1 MITGAHMEII
11 VFIAGFIIIALAS
24 GQIGQELRKTGLPL
38 ISGFLLTG
46 IIAGPYG
53 LNLITRDAV
62 QHLQFV
68 DEVSLGFI
76 ALAAGGELYLKE
88 LRLRLKSIAWVTA
101 GHIVFTF
108 LLAVIAVFCLWRF
121 IPFMGSMPVQARAA
135 VAILAGAILV
145 ARSPSSAIAVVNE
158 MRARGPFTQT
168 ILGVTVIMD
177 VVVIILFAASSS
189 IAGALLT
196 GIDPGFGFL
205 SLLLIEIGLA
215 VAIGWILSK
224 AILGSILLPI
234 PGAAKT
240 FLVLLAGYLAF
251 ALSSQVRALSHT
263 FLSVEVLLEPLLIC
277 MTAGFFVSNTS
288 SGRKEFLKILH
299 DISTPVYIVFFTLTG
314 ASLSLDIL
322 VSTWPIAVA
331 LFFSRTAAIF
341 IGSFIGGTLAG
352 NPLKDNCVS
361 WMGYITQ
368 AGVGLGLAK
377 EVVVE
382 FPEWGNPF
390 ATMIISIIVMNQ
402 LIGPPLLKQAIK
414 IMKENHPKA
423 TGDEELEGIRDAVIF
438 GSDGQASALALSLA
452 SQDFGVKLATGRA
465 ETVDEMTEG
474 VEIHRIPELTAE
486 GMKRIG
492 CHRTGAIVAMLSD
505 DENFKIC
512 ETAYEHFGTQILVTR
527 LNDRNNFGCFHAL
540 GVLIVDPSTAIVS
553 LLDHFVRS
561 PAAASLLM
569 GMHRGREVLDL
580 RVNNPN
586 LSGLALRDLRLPFD
600 TIIMSVK
607 RRGVLFIPHDFTRL
621 EAGDIVTVVGSL
633 QSLKELALRFDVD
646 QEEAMLQLV
655 EKATAKEL
663 SDEPLYEVKDIISGE
678 TYRKEHKKDRFDNLL
693 ETCRI
698 LDIKQ
703 GMDKEEFFHL
713 AARALSG
720 SLQIPVPE
728 LYDLLA
734 KREEEVT
741 TVLAP
746 GLAVPHII
754 IEGENRFSLLAV
766 RCRKGIGF
774 SRSAPPV
781 YAAFVLAG
789 TRDERTFHLQALSAI
804 AQIVLDPKFER
815 KWMRA
820 RSRKSLRHVLLDA
833 ERKREM

>member
-1 MITGAHMEII
+1 MEIF
-11 VFIAGFIIIALAS
+11 VFISCFIIIALAS
-24 GQIGQELRKTGLPL
+24 GQIGQGLRKTGLPL
-38 ISGFLLTG
+38 ITGFLLTG

-53 LNLITRDAV
+53 LDLISRDAV
-62 QHLQFV
+62 RNLKFV
-68 DEVSLGFI
+68 DEFSLGFI

-88 LRLRLKSIAWVTA
+88 LRLRLKTIAWVTA
-101 GHIVFTF
+101 GHVVFTF
-108 LLAVIAVFCLWRF
+108 LLAVAAVFFLWRL
-121 IPFMGSMPVQARAA
+121 IPFMSSMPVQARVA

-158 MRARGPFTQT
+158 LRAKGPFTQT

-177 VVVIILFAASSS
+177 VVVIMLFSAGTS
-189 IAGALLT
+189 IADALFT
-196 GIDPGFGFL
+196 GLEPSFGFL
-205 SLLLIEIGLA
+205 LLLLCEISLA
-215 VAIGWILSK
+215 VAAGWLLSRL
-224 AILGSILLPI
+224 ILGCLALPI
-234 PGAAKT
+234 PGAGKSG
-240 FLVLLAGYLAF
+240 LVLLAGYLAF
-251 ALSSQVRALSHT
+251 ALSSQIREFSPD
-263 FLSVEVLLEPLLIC
+263 VLQMEILIEPLLIC

-299 DISTPVYIVFFTLTG
+299 DISIPVYIAFFTLTG
-314 ASLSLDIL
+314 ASLALDLL

-331 LFFSRTAAIF
+331 LFLSRTAAVF
-341 IGSFIGGTLAG
+341 IGSFFGGLLAG

-377 EVVVE
+377 EVAVE

-402 LIGPPLLKQAIK
+402 LIGPPLLKLAIK
-414 IMKENHPKA
+414 IMKEDHPKA
-423 TGDEELEGIRDAVIF
+423 SGDEGFEGIRDTVIF
-438 GSDGQASALALSLA
+438 GSDGQSSALALSLA
-452 SQDFGVKLATGRA
+452 SQDFSVKLATARA
-465 ETVDEMTEG
+465 EARAEETEG
-474 VEIHRIPELTAE
+474 VEILPIPELTAS
-486 GMKRIG
+486 GLKQVG
-492 CHRTGAIVAMLSD
+492 CHHTGAIVAMLSD
-505 DENFKIC
+505 DDNFKIC
-512 ETAYEHFGTQILVTR
+512 ETAYEHFGTPTLVAR

-569 GMHRGREVLDL
+569 GMHQGRDVLDL

-607 RRGVLFIPHDFTRL
+607 RRGMLFIPHNFTRL

-633 QSLKELALRFDVD
+633 KSLKELALRFDAD

-663 SDEPLYEVKDIISGE
+663 SEKPLQPEVKDIISRE
-678 TYRKEHKKDRFDNLL
+678 THKAVHKKDRFDYIVEN
-693 ETCRI
+693 CRI

-703 GMDKEEFFHL
+703 AMDKEEFFQL
-713 AARALSG
+713 VSGELSE
-720 SLQIPVPE
+720 SLRIPASE

-734 KREEEVT
+734 KREQEVS

-754 IEGENRFSLLAV
+754 VDGENRFSLLAV
-766 RCRKGIGF
+766 RCRKGIEF

-804 AQIVLDPKFER
+804 AQIVLDPRFEQKWTRAKNR
-815 KWMRA
+815 KA
-820 RSRKSLRHVLLDA
+820 LRQVLLDA
-833 ERKREM
+833 ERKREV

>member
-1 MITGAHMEII
+1 MEIF
-11 VFIAGFIIIALAS
+11 VFVACFVIIALAS
-24 GQIGQELRKTGLPL
+24 GQIGQGLGKTGLPL

-46 IIAGPYG
+46 ILVGPYG
-53 LNLITRDAV
+53 LDLITTEAV
-62 QHLQFV
+62 RNLKFV

-108 LLAVIAVFCLWRF
+108 LLAVTAVFALWRF

-158 MRARGPFTQT
+158 LRAKGPFTQT

-189 IAGALLT
+189 VAGALLT

-205 SLLLIEIGLA
+205 FLLLCEIGLA
-215 VAIGWILSK
+215 VATGWVLSR
-224 AILGSILLPI
+224 AVLGCILLPV
-234 PGAAKT
+234 PKTAKT
-240 FLVLLAGYLAF
+240 ALILLAGYLAF

-288 SGRKEFLKILH
+288 SARKEFLKILH
-299 DISTPVYIVFFTLTG
+299 DISMPVYIAFFTLTG

-322 VSTWPIAVA
+322 ASTWPIAVA
-331 LFFSRTAAIF
+331 LFLSRTVAIF
-341 IGSFIGGTLAG
+341 VGSFVGGILAG

-382 FPEWGNPF
+382 FPDWGNPF

-402 LIGPPLLKQAIK
+402 LVGPPLLKQAIK
-414 IMKENHPKA
+414 IMKEDHPKA

-438 GSDGQASALALSLA
+438 GSDGQSSALALSLA
-452 SQDFGVKLATGRA
+452 SQGFSVKLATARA
-465 ETVDEMTEG
+465 ETVAEQTEG
-474 VEIHRIPELTAE
+474 IEIHRIPELTVS
-486 GMKRIG
+486 GLKRIG

-512 ETAYEHFGTQILVTR
+512 ETAYEHFGTRILVAR
-527 LNDRNNFGCFHAL
+527 LSDRNNFGCFHAL

-569 GMHRGREVLDL
+569 GMHQGRDVLDL

-600 TIIMSVK
+600 TIIMSLK
-607 RRGVLFIPHDFTRL
+607 RRGTLFIPHDFTRL

-633 QSLKELALRFDVD
+633 KSLKELALRFDVD
-646 QEEAMLQLV
+646 QEEALLQLV

-663 SDEPLYEVKDIISGE
+663 SEKPLGLEVKDLIAGE
-678 TYRKEHKKDRFDNLL
+678 TYGNEHKTDRFDDLVN
-693 ETCRI
+693 TCRI

-703 GMDKEEFFHL
+703 AMDREGFFQL
-713 AARALSG
+713 AAKALSE
-720 SLQIPVPE
+720 SLKTRPPQ
-728 LYDLLA
+728 LYDLLI

-754 IEGENRFSLLAV
+754 IDGENRFSLLAA
-766 RCRKGIGF
+766 RCRKGIEF
-774 SRSAPPV
+774 SRNAPPV

-804 AQIVLDPKFER
+804 AQIVLDPNFER

-820 RSRKSLRHVLLDA
+820 RSRKALRQILLNA
-833 ERKREM
+833 ERKREA